1 MKCPKQRRRR
11 TKEEERRQERT
22 RRRSKTY
29 QRSRTTLE
37 LSCTVIDNRK
47 RERVREKRTSAHAQ
61 ISNASKTERFL
72 KIEEMISTTTTYHF
86 PNGIV
91 LQRKQNESVVSAV
104 VEEWFCELLF
114 VGRHFCCSC
123 VCVCIGRE
131 DALKKVTTE
140 RLYRRFFTFRNHFVD
155 PSKKKEKTNKQKLMK
170 TGKDDDNP
178 GIKKRLKSY
187 VHKRNV

>member
-11 TKEEERRQERT
+11 RRSQEEQRQERT
-22 RRRSKTY
+22 RRRAKTY

-47 RERVREKRTSAHAQ
+47 REGVREKRTSAHAQ

-123 VCVCIGRE
+123 CCCVCRSRE
-131 DALKKVTTE
+131 DDVAKKSGNNG
-140 RLYRRFFTFRNHFVD
+140 YKNRRFDTRR
-155 PSKKKEKTNKQKLMK
+155 
-170 TGKDDDNP
+170 
-178 GIKKRLKSY
+178 KKRKNQKTETT
-187 VHKRNV
+187 KRKRRRESPA